1 MNLAWTEGRKGKPNL
16 FAANSGGLANSVT
29 SSLRASTPSRVRALQ
44 APACAALDC
53 GPRSGSEAISSCLT
67 QLLCSLT
74 TRLRTRNRDNP
85 KAVEQS
91 TRGKFKT
98 NLPEIAKAASEMMA
112 NRSYRRL
119 PNLLVA
125 QAHHEAAYVIEVKTR
140 GFHQDQDPTSG
151 PSKGRIYASNRLLP
165 TVCRQPCA
173 EAGSIYATNRGRE
186 TRGRQTKR
194 ASETRAQAANFE
206 LCEYSVCA
214 LLC

>member
-125 QAHHEAAYVIEVKTR
+125 QAHHEAAYVIEVKTC
-140 GFHQDQDPTSG
+140 GFHQDQDPTPG
-151 PSKGRIYASNRLLP
+151 PSKVGYMRATDFSNYLQDKP
-165 TVCRQPCA
+165 SA
-173 EAGSIYATNRGRE
+173 EAGSIYAT
-186 TRGRQTKR
+186 KP
-194 ASETRAQAANFE
+194 
-206 LCEYSVCA
+206 
-214 LLC
+214 